1 MNAATDEIYQ
11 RLRKQLDDA
20 LNADKRLANIAEKI
34 KRKQATLADT
44 AEYSEI
50 VANHIAAVLQ
60 AAVGDIRS
68 PLGKELVCRE
78 LLRDH
83 YAAINDVLGTVQA
96 IVDEQREI
104 HIRPQQA
111 AFPAERVQKVAHAL
125 EDPTVSLDIIRRRA
139 NAPVAN
145 VAKSFHDD
153 YIKENAKFRADA
165 GLKCWIVR
173 TTDGKCCKWCTQ
185 VAGRYEYGTEPED
198 VYRRHDNCGCTTIY
212 ENGRQRQDVWSKKTW
227 EAPAEG
233 AGVPKPTILTPAQG
247 RALQAKH
254 KPTVLT
260 KGSRSGIIEA
270 ERQRGIVNMHSVE
283 GLHTSAGNRRSPR
296 YELTEYEIEN
306 ITTEIVAIDANPDD
320 FVFNSRVARG
330 TCFMPSDGKVHIRGN
345 IFPDESST
353 HPRDRMSVRA
363 VLAHEYYGHRPYREQ
378 YIREDNDT
386 SPDAINRIM
395 ARQWADEFR
404 ASYMA
409 AKNTPNLS
417 DEDRFLLIRDALS
430 RAEDA
435 GVSIKYNDFI
445 RRILYG

>member
-125 EDPTVSLDIIRRRA
+125 EDPTVSLETIRRRA

-185 VAGRYEYGTEPED
+185 VAGRYEYGTEPSD

-212 ENGRQRQDVWSKKTW
+212 ENGRQRQDVWSKKKW
-227 EAPAEG
+227 EVPAAAAG
-233 AGVPKPTILTPAQG
+233 AKKPTILTPAQG

-260 KGSRSGIIEA
+260 RGSRSGIIKSLDIDDFKMIAEGHGIDPEA
-270 ERQRGIVNMHSVE
+270 LEVIASVV
-283 GLHTSAGNRRSPR
+283 S
-296 YELTEYEIEN
+296 EYEKSGLVHI
-306 ITTEIVAIDANPDD
+306 DD
-320 FVFNSRVARG
+320 FYFGSLANTATGTPLLQIDPIADRTLRLNVNTVWFN
-330 TCFMPSDGKVHIRGN
+330 GK
-345 IFPDESST
+345 T
-353 HPRDRMSVRA
+353 
-363 VLAHEYYGHRPYREQ
+363 
-378 YIREDNDT
+378 
-386 SPDAINRIM
+386 
-395 ARQWADEFR
+395 
-404 ASYMA
+404 
-409 AKNTPNLS
+409 LS
-417 DEDRFLLIRDALS
+417 DIDSALKAYEKNLAVSLREAVIHEMGHAKAIKGMTLKDIRDFYAEIRDAKVK
-430 RAEDA
+430 D
-435 GVSIKYNDFI
+435 VSKIAYNDGAEALAEIEILISRGSDIPQAAIEFYNKYM
-445 RRILYG
+445 RRK